1 MSIIASGISFR
12 YFNQPILFELVN
24 FSVPQGQ
31 KVSLIGN
38 NGVGKSTFLQLLAGI
53 LPSTS
58 GSVVASTP
66 PCYIPQRIDDNKQTI
81 AEALG
86 VDKKIGALHAIL
98 GGSVDPM
105 HYDTLNDDWDIEQRC
120 YSALSHW
127 ELRNAPLDT
136 PLSELSGGEKTKVL
150 LAGVTLH
157 DPGIVLLDEPTN
169 HLDLAAREKLYQ
181 YISHTRATLVIVS
194 HDITLLNLLDTT
206 YELSHHG
213 ITLYGG
219 NYDFYQEQKE
229 IEDRALEQRIDA
241 EQVALRAARKKAQEV
256 RERQEKRASRGEK
269 SKQKGGA
276 ARIVL
281 NARGNLAENSSAKL
295 KDKHAEIIDGTRQRL
310 SELREKQ
317 TQDSML
323 KLNFEDAR
331 LHDGKILIT
340 AKGVNFGY
348 DEGPLLWDNPVDIE
362 IRSGERIHVRGDNG
376 SGKTTLIKL
385 LLGELAPTRGTV
397 VRSDFSYVYL
407 DQEYKQVNQPVTV
420 LELAERHNVNNLADH
435 EIKLRLN
442 RALFPHESWNKSCQT
457 LSGGERMRLY
467 LCCLMISNHVPDIF
481 VLDEPTN
488 NLDISSLSIL
498 TRTIKDYQGTVLV
511 ISHDLHFTREI
522 GITRR
527 FETVMLPLSKRKT

>member
-1 MSIIASGISFR
+1 MSITASDISYR
-12 YFNQPILFELVN
+12 YFNQPILFESVN
-24 FSVPQGQ
+24 FSVPHGQ

-38 NGVGKSTFLQLLAGI
+38 NGVGKSTLLQLLSGT
-53 LPSTS
+53 LQPTS
-58 GSVVASTP
+58 GSIVTSSP
-66 PCYIPQRIDDNKQTI
+66 PYYIPQRIDKNNQTI

-86 VDKKIGALHAIL
+86 AVNKIGALHAIL
-98 GGSVDPM
+98 GGSVDPV
-105 HYDTLNDDWDIEQRC
+105 HYDILNDDWDIEQRC

-127 ELRNAPLDT
+127 ELHDATLDT

-181 YISHTRATLVIVS
+181 HISHTRATLVIVS

-206 YELSHHG
+206 YELTHRG

-219 NYDFYQEQKE
+219 NYDFYREQKE
-229 IEDRALEQRIDA
+229 IEGRALEQQIDA
-241 EQVALRAARKKAQEV
+241 EQAALRAARKKAQEV

-295 KDKHAEIIDGTRQRL
+295 KDKHAGIIDSSRQRL
-310 SELREKQ
+310 SELRVKQ
-317 TQDSML
+317 AKDNEL
-323 KLNFEDAR
+323 KVDFEDAR

-348 DEGPLLWDNPVDIE
+348 NEGPLLWGNPVDIE
-362 IRSGERIHVRGDNG
+362 IRSGERIHVQGNNG

-397 VRSDFSYVYL
+397 VQSDFSYVYL

-420 LELAERHNVNNLADH
+420 LELAEQHNVNNLADH

-442 RALFPHESWNKSCQT
+442 RALFPHESWDKSCQA

-467 LCCLMISNHVPDIF
+467 LCCLMISNQAPDIF

-488 NLDISSLSIL
+488 NLDISNLSIL
-498 TRTIKDYQGTVLV
+498 TRAIKDYQGTVLV
-511 ISHDLHFTREI
+511 ISHDMHFIREI
-522 GITRR
+522 GITRSIR
-527 FETVMLPLSKRKT
+527 TRYTNSF